1 MLMVLSGEG
10 VSDLGQCNNG
20 QGHCVGTD
28 FQKGAMT
35 LIINQMLEA
44 SPKVGY
50 SLLDTTPDS
59 FHYISEEQLSVYAKK
74 RKGRS
79 MSLVGKHHHQETGY
93 FYINAWML
101 AKITQEI
108 ETDQNDK
115 AIAIL
120 FRDTDGT
127 NSTANTLW
135 LNKWQSMG
143 DGFKRAEFE
152 RGVAMLPKPKSEAWL
167 LCAIQNK
174 YQHCAALED
183 LSGNDNAP
191 NSAKQQLYA
200 ALNGH
205 SSAQEVYD
213 WLANNGFNADAVAG
227 QMPSFGAFKDELERA
242 LNTC

>member
-20 QGHCVGTD
+20 QGHCVGNE

-50 SLLDTTPDS
+50 SLLDTTLDS
-59 FHYISEEQLSVYAKK
+59 FHYISEELLSIYAKK

-101 AKITQEI
+101 AQITQEI
-108 ETDQNDK
+108 EKEQDDN
-115 AIAIL
+115 AIAVL

-127 NSTANTLW
+127 NSSSHTLW
-135 LNKWQSMG
+135 QNKWQSICE
-143 DGFKRAEFE
+143 GFKRAEFE
-152 RGVAMLPKPKSEAWL
+152 RGVGMLPKPKSEAWL
-167 LCAIQNK
+167 LCAIKND
-174 YQHCAALED
+174 YQHCSVLED

-191 NSAKQQLYA
+191 NSAKQL
-200 ALNGH
+200 LGMTGT
-205 SSAQEVYD
+205 EVCD
-213 WLANNGFNADAVAG
+213 WLNNKGFNVDSVSG
-227 QMPSFGAFKDELERA
+227 QMPSFRAFALA
-242 LNTC
+242 LNDALNAL

>member
-20 QGHCVGTD
+20 QGHCVGID

-44 SPKVGY
+44 KVGY

-59 FHYISEEQLSVYAKK
+59 FHYISEELLSVYAKR

-101 AKITQEI
+101 AEITQEI
-108 ETDQNDK
+108 EKEQEDN
-115 AIAIL
+115 AIAVL

-127 NSTANTLW
+127 SSAANTLW
-135 LNKWQSMG
+135 HNKWQSMCE
-143 DGFKRAEFE
+143 GFKRAEFE
-152 RGVAMLPKPKSEAWL
+152 RGVGMLPKPKSEAWL
-167 LCAIQNK
+167 LCAIKNN
-174 YQHCAALED
+174 YQHCAVLED
-183 LSGNDNAP
+183 LSGNDKAP
-191 NSAKQQLYA
+191 NSAKRLLGMTGA
-200 ALNGH
+200 EA
-205 SSAQEVYD
+205 YD
-213 WLANNGFNADAVAG
+213 WLTSKGFKTGAVAR
-227 QMPSFGAFKDELERA
+227 QMPSFGVFAIA
-242 LNTC
+242 LNDALNAL